1 MIYICNFYAHKREG
15 VSNQIELLR
24 AHTDGYLFSAGIFL
38 DQQYL
43 LHKDISQKRIILSE
57 SEFKH
62 ALPDFVK
69 SLPKNEK
76 IHYFSEEQEADK
88 LKIFNSVPN
97 NLYISMYRKPT
108 KKYAFF
114 LKKFKNLSRIYV
126 ELESHKK
133 ILIKCGIKPGKIIIS
148 NSPSMFKRSF
158 GVRNFTN
165 KFLFASWNGGSI
177 KSLTERG
184 LMAILDFLE
193 ANRKSV
199 CNILLRDNETS
210 LYKKIIKKRGL
221 DNRITLSNIDSIV
234 DLHNAFLETDI
245 VLFLM
250 QKKLTKDV
258 PNSIIDGFSLGKP
271 VIMTNTVDFAKDVV
285 DYNMG
290 WVIKPN
296 EILEIKKIKETYKE
310 KSQNA
315 FKYSK
320 KMTSA
325 NYIKDVISGY

>member
-15 VSNQIELLR
+15 ISNQIELLR
-24 AHTDGYLFSAGIFL
+24 SYTDGYLFAAGIFL

-43 LHKDISQKRIILSE
+43 LHEDISKKRIILSE
-57 SEFKH
+57 SEFGRV
-62 ALPDFVK
+62 LPVFVK

-76 IHYFSEEQEADK
+76 IHYFSEEPESDK

-97 NLYISMYRKPT
+97 NLYISMYRKPD
-108 KKYAFF
+108 KRYATF
-114 LKKFKNLSRIYV
+114 LKKFKNLKRIYV
-126 ELESHKK
+126 ELEYHKM
-133 ILIKCGIKPGKIIIS
+133 ILIKFGIPSDKIILS
-148 NSPSMFKRSF
+148 RSPSMFNMSF
-158 GVRNFTN
+158 SNKKFNN

-177 KSLTERG
+177 ESLTGRG
-184 LMAILDFLE
+184 LIAILDFLE
-193 ANRKSV
+193 INRESI
-199 CNILLRDNETS
+199 CNILLRDNEIS

-221 DNRITLSNIDSIV
+221 TNRIILSTINSTT
-234 DLHNAFLETDI
+234 DLYNAFAYTDI
-245 VLFLM
+245 ILFLM

-320 KMTSA
+320 KMTPT
-325 NYIKDVISGY
+325 NYIKAVISGY